1 MSDPPV
7 GDSEKLCFHRS
18 QLCHAWHHIAD
29 PSSHVSYIFY
39 KNARLNLSEN
49 FKFQKNDTVTL
60 EITSHATEFENSL
73 WLKSLVSK

>member
-29 PSSHVSYIFY
+29 PSSQVSYIFY

-49 FKFQKNDTVTL
+49 FKF
-60 EITSHATEFENSL
+60 
-73 WLKSLVSK
+73 